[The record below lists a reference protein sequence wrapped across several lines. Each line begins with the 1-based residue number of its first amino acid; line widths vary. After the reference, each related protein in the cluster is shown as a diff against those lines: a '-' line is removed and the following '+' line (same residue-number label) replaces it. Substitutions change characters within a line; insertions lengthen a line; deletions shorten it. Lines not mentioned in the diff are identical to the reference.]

1 MCPIQRGHK
10 TSHWIWYIFPQ
21 LKGLGHSAYS
31 QYYGLADTDEACAFL
46 ANSCL
51 NERLREITSTLL
63 THKDRKIEHLMGSYV
78 DALKLKSSMTLF
90 DAISPNDIFAE
101 VLKTFYNGEKDR
113 NTMRK
118 IG

>member
-1 MCPIQRGHK
+1 
-10 TSHWIWYIFPQ
+10 
-21 LKGLGHSAYS
+21 
-31 QYYGLADTDEACAFL
+31 
-46 ANSCL
+46 
-51 NERLREITSTLL
+51 
-63 THKDRKIEHLMGSYV
+63 MGSYV

-90 DAISPNDIFAE
+90 DTISPNDIFAE